1 MIVCS
6 CKVKSDRQIDDAVR
20 NGVETFA
27 NLCDRLDIS
36 NDCGQCA
43 RLTKTIFEQCL
54 EASGKK
60 TKAKKKEK
68 RTKT

>member
-6 CKVKSDRQIDDAVR
+6 CKVKSDRQIREAVE
-20 NGVETFA
+20 NGVETFGE
-27 NLCDRLDIS
+27 LCDHVDIS

-54 EASGKK
+54 EASEWLK
-60 TKAKKKEK
+60 TAPE
-68 RTKT
+68 

>member
-6 CKVKSDRQIDDAVR
+6 CKVKSDRQIADAVQ

-27 NLCDRLDIS
+27 NLCDHVDIS

-43 RLTKTIFEQCL
+43 RLTKAIFEQCL

-68 RTKT
+68 RRKP

>member
-6 CKVKSDRQIDDAVR
+6 CKVKSDRQIAEAVK

-27 NLCDRLDIS
+27 DLCDHVDIS

-43 RLTKTIFEQCL
+43 RLTKTIFDQCL
-54 EASGKK
+54 EASEWLA
-60 TKAKKKEK
+60 TAPE
-68 RTKT
+68 